1 MEMARNMKKRRTNTS
16 FAKIGDV
23 LGGVLHSYRPMAD
36 QSLIRVWDVWE
47 ETVGANI
54 AANASPAAFKG
65 DMLLVYVSN
74 STWLHHLRFLEADLV
89 ERLNNALQARRVG
102 KINLKIG
109 PV

>member
-1 MEMARNMKKRRTNTS
+1 
-16 FAKIGDV
+16 
-23 LGGVLHSYRPMAD
+23 MAD
-36 QSLIRVWDVWE
+36 QSLIRVWDLWE

-65 DMLLVYVSN
+65 DILLVYVSN
-74 STWLHHLRFLEADLV
+74 STWLHHLRFLESDLI
-89 ERLNNALQARRVG
+89 EKLNGALGAERVG

>member
-1 MEMARNMKKRRTNTS
+1 MKKRRANTS
-16 FAKIGDV
+16 FSNIGDV
-23 LGGVLHSYRPMAD
+23 LDRVLHRYRPMAD
-36 QSLIRVWDVWE
+36 QSLIRVWDLWE

-65 DMLLVYVSN
+65 DILLVYVSN
-74 STWLHHLRFLEADLV
+74 STWLHHLRFLESDLI
-89 ERLNNALQARRVG
+89 EKLNGALGAERVG